1 MPIDGDFVLE
11 VIEEEGGLVI
21 NQKWSSG
28 VDESLPVSEAES
40 TPKRKRREENGNRT
54 RKISHSREETD
65 DDDDTLGI
73 MPEFQDRLEY
83 LDERYEHLK
92 KHIKMLKQKM
102 QSLEAIIITGEE
114 SDTAHLVREIIDD
127 LKKEKMILRDEAA
140 IIRGE
145 FNQATY
151 KEEGRL
157 CMSGDKRRAEAEAA
171 ERERWLAEREERMA
185 REAEERERKRQER
198 LKELEM
204 LEEEQRR
211 RGEIDRQ
218 RAAAMD
224 RLKNIH
230 LYEQAEAAAAELERS
245 RQEKEAAE
253 QATIVEMQLR
263 AAAAPSPPIR
273 SPKRNAI
280 CSIRSF
286 FCRSPKKTAAAA
298 AALNGDH
305 SAKVPLGCNG
315 CNGHGNG
322 MVNGQTVIGNGH
334 VGSTIL
340 ANGNGIQNGH

>member
-1 MPIDGDFVLE
+1 IPMEGDFVLE
-11 VIEEEGGLVI
+11 VIEEEGGELLI
-21 NQKWSSG
+21 NQKWNCG
-28 VDESLPVSEAES
+28 VDESTPASTEESKSKKKEEKKHPSNTRSE
-40 TPKRKRREENGNRT
+40 RT
-54 RKISHSREETD
+54 EETD
-65 DDDDTLGI
+65 DEDDTLGI

-102 QSLEAIIITGEE
+102 QSLEAIIMTGDE
-114 SDTAHLVREIIDD
+114 SETADLVKEIIED
-127 LKKEKMILRDEAA
+127 LKREKSILRDEAA

-157 CMSGDKRRAEAEAA
+157 TMSGDKRRAEAEAA

-204 LEEEQRR
+204 IEEEQRR
-211 RGEIDRQ
+211 RAEIDRQ

-230 LYEQAEAAAAELERS
+230 LYEQAEAA
-245 RQEKEAAE
+245 EKERE
-253 QATIVEMQLR
+253 EKEEEGMIVEIQVMNRLQNPP
-263 AAAAPSPPIR
+263 PSLPPSSVL
-273 SPKRNAI
+273 SPKRNPL

-286 FCRSPKKTAAAA
+286 FCRSPKKSSPSQ
-298 AALNGDH
+298 LNGDLSSTKH
-305 SAKVPLGCNG
+305 SLSHR
-315 CNGHGNG
+315 CNGHSNG
-322 MVNGQTVIGNGH
+322 ASHPKSFIGNG
-334 VGSTIL
+334 GGATII
-340 ANGNGIQNGH
+340 NGNGLHNGH

>member
-11 VIEEEGGLVI
+11 VIEEEEGGITI
-21 NQKWSSG
+21 NQKWECG
-28 VDESLPVSEAES
+28 VDESLPASEAES
-40 TPKRKRREENGNRT
+40 TPKRKRRNRAAT
-54 RKISHSREETD
+54 RKISQSIEETD
-65 DDDDTLGI
+65 EDDDTLGL

-102 QSLEAIIITGEE
+102 QSLESIIITGEE
-114 SDTAHLVREIIDD
+114 SETAELVREIIDD
-127 LKKEKMILRDEAA
+127 LKREKSILRDEAA

-171 ERERWLAEREERMA
+171 ERERWLVEREERMA

-204 LEEEQRR
+204 IEEEQRR

-230 LYEQAEAAAAELERS
+230 LYEQAEAAAA
-245 RQEKEAAE
+245 AAE
-253 QATIVEMQLR
+253 EERKERENAEEARIVEMKLR
-263 AAAAPSPPIR
+263 AASAPSNR
-273 SPKRNAI
+273 SPKRNAL

-286 FCRSPKKTAAAA
+286 FCRSPKKAAAA
-298 AALNGDH
+298 AAQMNGD
-305 SAKVPLGCNG
+305 SKVPLSSPLGCNG
-315 CNGHGNG
+315 CN
-322 MVNGQTVIGNGH
+322 NGQTVIGNGH
-334 VGSTIL
+334 AVGATII